1 MKEDEEKPAEQIE
14 AERKQKEDEEK
25 KRQEEEARE
34 QQRPKDYSLD
44 DIAEYQGFADEL
56 EQFFGGIT
64 LR

>member
-1 MKEDEEKPAEQIE
+1 MKEDEEKPAEQLE
-14 AERKQKEDEEK
+14 AEKKQQEDEAK

-34 QQRPKDYSLD
+34 QQRPKDYSVD
-44 DIAEYQGFADEL
+44 EIEEYQRFADEL